1 MRFFRTWPVAAL
13 SLGGMLLLVILSV
26 QAASSRAQEIYTQL
40 DQLNL
45 HHRNVETKL
54 RELRSDVHLSG
65 IFMRDYLLDTE
76 RSHASEYRERLTEF
90 RRNNVA
96 TVAEL
101 RALMGGQ
108 SGGERLAR
116 LDERLDDYWEAFDP
130 LFDWTPAEKVIL
142 SSGFLRQQVLPR
154 REAVLGIASEIE
166 ALNNANHAIQRA
178 EVARQYAA
186 FRSDLHKLLW
196 GSLLFG
202 SVVALTAVIRLRIL
216 ERRSDEQRFVSQ
228 EAEERMRKLSQQLVA
243 TQEEERKNLSRE
255 LHDHVGQMLTALRME
270 LGRIDRLRVGSPGP
284 RQLSDGRLGEAVSE
298 CRQLVDS
305 MVRTV
310 RDLALGLRP
319 SMLDDLGLQPA
330 LEWHVRDC
338 ERRYGVPVELTLEG
352 NFDRVPE
359 QHRTCVYRVVQEA
372 LTNCI
377 RHARATKL
385 AVGVTERRDSVAI
398 TVSDNGVGMR
408 TEQGR
413 GGFGLRG
420 IEERVRELH
429 GTLVI
434 QTAPEAGTTL
444 KIDLPMPREQAE
456 ETPRA
461 RAAG

>member
-1 MRFFRTWPVAAL
+1 MRFRTWPVAAL
-13 SLGGMLLLVILSV
+13 GLGGLLLLIIVSV

-45 HHRNVETKL
+45 HHRDVETKL
-54 RELRSDVHLSG
+54 RRLRSDVHLSG
-65 IFMRDYLLDTE
+65 IFMRDYLLDPE
-76 RSHASEYRERLTEF
+76 RAHASDYQQRLAEF

-101 RALMGGQ
+101 RALMHGQ
-108 SGGERLAR
+108 SDGERLSR
-116 LDERLDDYWEAFDP
+116 LDAKLDEYWEAFDP

-142 SSGFLRQQVLPR
+142 SSGFLRREVLPR

-166 ALNNANHAIQRA
+166 ELNNANHAIQRA
-178 EVARQYAA
+178 EVTRQYAM

-196 GSLLFG
+196 GSLLLG
-202 SVVALTAVIRLRIL
+202 VIVALTAVIRLRIL
-216 ERRSDEQRFVSQ
+216 ERHSEDQRAVARD
-228 EAEERMRKLSQQLVA
+228 AEEQMRKLSQQLVA

-255 LHDHVGQMLTALRME
+255 LHDHVGQVLTALRME
-270 LGRIDRLRVGSPGP
+270 LGRIDRLRTAVGRPHP
-284 RQLSDGRLGEAVSE
+284 LYDGRIAQAVAE

-305 MVRTV
+305 VVRTV

-330 LEWHVRDC
+330 LEWHVRDF
-338 ERRYGVPVELTLEG
+338 ERRYGVPVELTVDG
-352 NFDRVPE
+352 DFDRVPE

-377 RHARATKL
+377 RHARAGKL
-385 AVGVTERRDSVAI
+385 SVTVKRDPDSLVVSVA
-398 TVSDNGVGMR
+398 DDGVGMGQER
-408 TEQGR
+408 R
-413 GGFGLRG
+413 SGFGLRG

-434 QTAPEAGTTL
+434 KTAPAAGTTL
-444 KIDLPMPREQAE
+444 EITLPMVRDRSE